1 MSKKTKILIVDDES
15 IVRESLSDWLDG
27 VGYDVKVAESGE
39 DALRILQQQEI
50 KIMLAD
56 LVMPG
61 MNGIELMKKA
71 KKIVP
76 GISAIIITAHAT
88 IQSAIVAI
96 REGAHDYVEKPFCP
110 EKIELLIEKLVE
122 HQNLIEEN
130 ISLRKKIKD
139 RFQFQGIIAKSPK
152 MLKIIELIKTVA
164 PTNATVL
171 IMGETGTGKEVV
183 ARAFHHQSLRR
194 KKPFIVTSCAALPES
209 LLESE
214 LFGHEKGSF
223 TGAIERKKGKFE
235 AGDQGTIFLDEIGEI
250 NANTQIH
257 LLRALEEKKI
267 TRIGSNEEI
276 AVDVRII
283 TATNKDL
290 RNMVL
295 QGQFREDLYYRLKV
309 VAINLP
315 SLKER
320 REDILPLA
328 EHFLKKYA
336 EENNKDIINLS
347 PEVIEFMLNY
357 SWPGNVR
364 ELENMI
370 EHGVILSKS
379 NAITLSELPQ
389 DIIHPIAAEE
399 KTIEAVT
406 KNHILNVLEETKG
419 NISKAADILGV
430 QRMTLYNKLKKYN
443 FTVKLLDS

>member
-1 MSKKTKILIVDDES
+1 MSKRTKILIVDDES
-15 IVRESLSDWLDG
+15 IVRDSLGDWLEG
-27 VGYDVKVAESGE
+27 VGYDIETAECGE
-39 DALRILQQQEI
+39 DALRILQQQKI

-71 KKIVP
+71 KKVVP
-76 GISAIIITAHAT
+76 GISTIIITAHAT
-88 IQSAIVAI
+88 IQSAIAAI

-139 RFQFQGIIAKSPK
+139 RFHFQGIIAKSPK

-183 ARAFHHQSLRR
+183 ARAIHHQSHRR
-194 KKPFIVTSCAALPES
+194 KKAFIATSCAALPES

-223 TGAIERKKGKFE
+223 TGAVERKKGKFE
-235 AGDQGTIFLDEIGEI
+235 AGDQGTLFLDEIGEI

-257 LLRALEEKKI
+257 LLRALEDKKI

-276 AVDVRII
+276 TVDVRVI

-295 QGQFREDLYYRLKV
+295 QGEFREDLYYRLKV
-309 VAINLP
+309 VTIHLP

-336 EENNKDIINLS
+336 EENNKDVINLA
-347 PEVIEFMLNY
+347 PEVIEFMLHY

-370 EHGVILSKS
+370 EHGVILSQS
-379 NAITLSELPQ
+379 SAITLDELPQ
-389 DIIHPIAAEE
+389 DIIHPVTVEE

-406 KNHILNVLEETKG
+406 KNHILKVLEETRG
-419 NISKAADILGV
+419 NISQAAEILGI
-430 QRMTLYNKLKKYN
+430 QRMTLYNKLKKFKVAVN
-443 FTVKLLDS
+443 NLDS